1 MIRRLWANYKK
12 DFLHGHRHFYL
23 YITLASSI
31 IFILFIQF
39 VLPDNYTEPDVYQ
52 YIDPT
57 YTAQLEDVETELLVS
72 PEAVVAALEENPNA
86 YGIIIEQVDQ
96 QPVVTLYTQTSGDE
110 EFANLIKTGL
120 LQQFSN
126 VQIEE
131 YPTRVLI
138 PELADVTF
146 KERFIPLI
154 LVMDSA
160 LIGMFLLS
168 VMLFVEK
175 DQKMHT
181 AYMVTP
187 GGLLE
192 HLLSKAL
199 NMMTLS
205 LISGTLVV
213 GVLRGLE
220 ANYGYLYLVL
230 IPASFVGAGLG
241 LLLGAI
247 YNNVSDSM
255 TGIFTLYLVLSIPI
269 ITYIYPS
276 FNPWFNQ
283 LIPTHYM
290 VQGLEAAVLPY
301 SGFTII
307 WQSALVLLGFGL
319 VLYGISHWLY
329 QRALYQSS

>member
-1 MIRRLWANYKK
+1 MLRRLWANYKK
-12 DFLHGHRHFYL
+12 DFLHGHRHFYV
-23 YITLASSI
+23 YITLASSV

-39 VLPDNYTEPDVYQ
+39 VLPENYSEPDVYQ
-52 YIDPT
+52 YIDPA
-57 YTAQLEDVETELLVS
+57 YTSLLDEVEVS
-72 PEAVVAALEENPNA
+72 VLGSPAAVVAALEENPNA
-86 YGIIIEQVDQ
+86 YGIIIEQIDN
-96 QPVVTLYTQTSGDE
+96 QPVVTLYTQTNADE

-120 LQQFSN
+120 LQTFN
-126 VQIEE
+126 NEQIRE
-131 YPTRVLI
+131 YPTRVLV
-138 PELADVTF
+138 PELANVTF

-154 LVMDSA
+154 IVMDSA

-213 GVLRGLE
+213 GVLRGVN
-220 ANYGYLYLVL
+220 ANYAYLYMVL
-230 IPASFVGAGLG
+230 IPASFVGAGFG
-241 LLLGAI
+241 LLLGAV
-247 YNNVSDSM
+247 YKNVSDSM

-269 ITYIYPS
+269 ITYVYPS

-290 VQGLEAAVLPY
+290 VQGMEAAVLPY

-307 WQSALVLLGFGL
+307 WQSALALVGFGL
-319 VLYGISHWLY
+319 VLYGVSHWLY
-329 QRALYQSS
+329 KRALYQHS

>member
-1 MIRRLWANYKK
+1 MMRRLWANYKK

-23 YITLASSI
+23 YITLASSL

-39 VLPDNYTEPDVYQ
+39 VLPDNYSEPDVYQ

-57 YTAQLEDVETELLVS
+57 YAALVDDVDTQTLAT
-72 PEAVVAALEENPNA
+72 PAAVIAALEENPNA
-86 YGIIIEQVDQ
+86 YGIIIESIDDQ
-96 QPVVTLYTQTSGDE
+96 PQVTLYTQTAADE
-110 EFANLIKTGL
+110 AFANLIKTGL
-120 LQQFSN
+120 LQSFSLE
-126 VQIEE
+126 QIRE
-131 YPTRVLI
+131 YPTTVLI

-154 LVMDSA
+154 VVMDSA

-192 HLLSKAL
+192 HLLSKAF

-213 GVLRGLE
+213 GFLRGLD
-220 ANYGYLYLVL
+220 ANYLYLYLVL
-230 IPASFVGAGLG
+230 IPASFVGAGFG
-241 LLLGAI
+241 LMLGAI
-247 YNNVSDSM
+247 YKNVSDSM
-255 TGIFTLYLVLSIPI
+255 TGIFTLYIILSIPI
-269 ITYIYPS
+269 ITYVYPS
-276 FNPWFNQ
+276 FNPGINRF
-283 LIPTHYM
+283 IPTEYM
-290 VQGLEAAVLPY
+290 IQGIEAAVLPY
-301 SGFTII
+301 SGFSVI
-307 WQSALVLLGFGL
+307 WQSALILVGFGL

-329 QRALYQSS
+329 QRALYQNA